1 MLQQR
6 YQEIRKVTLI
16 GSVVDFLLGIAK
28 ISIGW
33 LSHSQALIADGIH
46 SLSDLVTDFM
56 VLYAAKHSHKE
67 ADNEH
72 PYGYGRIETITTATL
87 GIVLVGVAFGIGYHA
102 IQRMDDNDI
111 VIDLSTLALSVAG
124 VSVITK
130 EWIYRYTMKAAQR
143 LRSDMLMANAWHSR
157 SDAFSSIVV
166 LVGILGVMLGH
177 AYLDAIAAVIV
188 AAMIAKIGIDL
199 LRSSAQ
205 ELIDSAL
212 EPEKVELIRQ
222 HIEAVNG
229 VQSIHM
235 LRTRKSASNILID
248 VHIQVDS
255 RLSVSEGHR
264 IGDVVRHRL
273 FKQIE
278 DVTDITVHIDPENDE
293 MVDLCIDLPLRDQV
307 IQALKQQWNDLPS
320 SAIENVT
327 LHYLSGGIDVELD
340 LPIEILSNISDAKDQ
355 VEKLKQAVS
364 DLTYIREI
372 QIRFKP

>member
-72 PYGYGRIETITTATL
+72 PYGHGRIETITTATL

-130 EWIYRYTMKAAQR
+130 
-143 LRSDMLMANAWHSR
+143 
-157 SDAFSSIVV
+157 
-166 LVGILGVMLGH
+166 
-177 AYLDAIAAVIV
+177 
-188 AAMIAKIGIDL
+188 
-199 LRSSAQ
+199 
-205 ELIDSAL
+205 
-212 EPEKVELIRQ
+212 
-222 HIEAVNG
+222 
-229 VQSIHM
+229 
-235 LRTRKSASNILID
+235 
-248 VHIQVDS
+248 
-255 RLSVSEGHR
+255 
-264 IGDVVRHRL
+264 
-273 FKQIE
+273 
-278 DVTDITVHIDPENDE
+278 
-293 MVDLCIDLPLRDQV
+293 
-307 IQALKQQWNDLPS
+307 
-320 SAIENVT
+320 
-327 LHYLSGGIDVELD
+327 
-340 LPIEILSNISDAKDQ
+340 
-355 VEKLKQAVS
+355 
-364 DLTYIREI
+364 
-372 QIRFKP
+372 